1 MALKSQHLLGI
12 EDLAPETIL
21 EVLHTAVS
29 FREISQRK
37 IKKVPTLRG
46 RTVINAFFEPSTRT
60 RSSFEIA
67 AKRLSADAINF
78 STSTSSISKGES
90 LKDTGLT
97 LHAMQ
102 PDVLVVRHP
111 QAGAPAYLS
120 RYCTQTH
127 IINGGDGCHEHPTQA
142 LLDAMTIL
150 DHKESLEG
158 LTAAIVGDISHSRVA
173 RSNALLLTRMGAHVR
188 VCGPPTLIPIGFE
201 DYGVEVTYDLAE
213 ALRDADVVMLL
224 RMQWERQREVFF
236 PSIREYFRLYG
247 LDAAKMKEARKDAII
262 MHPGPINRGIEIDP
276 QLADGPYSVILDQVS
291 NGVAIRMAL
300 LYLILGA
307 QEEQEETEES

>member
-1 MALKSQHLLGI
+1 MALKSRHLLGI
-12 EDLAPETIL
+12 EDLAPETIM
-21 EVLHTAVS
+21 EVLRTAAG
-29 FREISQRK
+29 FLEISERK

-78 STSTSSISKGES
+78 TASTSSVSKGES

-97 LHAMQ
+97 LHAMR

-111 QAGAPAYLS
+111 HSGAPAYLS
-120 RYCTQTH
+120 RYCTDTH
-127 IINGGDGCHEHPTQA
+127 IINGGDGVHEHPTQA

-150 DHKESLEG
+150 DHKESLQG
-158 LTAAIVGDISHSRVA
+158 LRAAIVGDISHSRVA
-173 RSNALLLTRMGAHVR
+173 RSNALLLTRMGVDVR

-201 DYGVEVTYDLAE
+201 EYGVEVTYDLST

-224 RMQWERQREVFF
+224 RTQWERQREVLF

-247 LDAAKMKEARKDAII
+247 LNEEKMKVTRKDSII
-262 MHPGPINRGIEIDP
+262 MHPGPINRGVEIDP

-291 NGVAIRMAL
+291 NGVALRMAL
-300 LYLILGA
+300 LYLILGGR
-307 QEEQEETEES
+307 EE

>member
-12 EDLAPETIL
+12 RDLERETIEEIL
-21 EVLHTAVS
+21 QTAVS
-29 FREISQRK
+29 FRAVSQRK

-78 STSTSSISKGES
+78 SPSTSSLRKGES

-97 LHAMQ
+97 LHAMR

-111 QAGAPAYLS
+111 HAGAPAYLS
-120 RYCTQTH
+120 SYCTETH
-127 IINGGDGCHEHPTQA
+127 IINGGDGTHEHPTQA

-158 LTAAIVGDISHSRVA
+158 LRAAIVGDISHSRVA
-173 RSNALLLTRMGAHVR
+173 RSNVLLLTRMGAHVR
-188 VCGPPTLIPIGFE
+188 VCGPPTLIPMGFE

-213 ALRDADVVMLL
+213 ALRDADVVMML
-224 RMQWERQREVFF
+224 RTQFERQKEVFF

-247 LDAAKMKEARKDAII
+247 LDAAKMQVARDDAII

-291 NGVAIRMAL
+291 NGVALRMAL
-300 LYLILGA
+300 LFLILDGP
-307 QEEQEETEES
+307 EETEES

>member
-1 MALKSQHLLGI
+1 MALKTQHLLGI
-12 EDLAPETIL
+12 EDLERETIEEIL
-21 EVLHTAVS
+21 QTAVS

-46 RTVINAFFEPSTRT
+46 RTVINAFFEASTRT

-67 AKRLSADAINF
+67 AKRLSADAISF
-78 STSTSSISKGES
+78 SPSISSLSKGES

-97 LHAMQ
+97 LHAMR

-120 RYCTQTH
+120 RYCTETH
-127 IINGGDGCHEHPTQA
+127 IINGGDGTHEHPTQA

-150 DHKESLEG
+150 DHKESLER
-158 LTAAIVGDISHSRVA
+158 LTAAIVGDIAHSRVA
-173 RSNALLLTRMGAHVR
+173 RSNVLLLTKMGAQVR

-201 DYGVEVTYDLAE
+201 EYGVEVTYDLAE
-213 ALRDADVVMLL
+213 VLRDADVVMML
-224 RMQWERQREVFF
+224 RTQFERQKEVFF

-247 LDAAKMKEARKDAII
+247 LDAAKMKVARDEAII

-291 NGVAIRMAL
+291 NGVALRMAL
-300 LYLILGA
+300 LYLILGG
-307 QEEQEETEES
+307 QEEAEEP

>member
-12 EDLAPETIL
+12 RDLERETIEEIL
-21 EVLHTAVS
+21 QTAVS
-29 FREISQRK
+29 FREVSQRK

-78 STSTSSISKGES
+78 SPSTSSLRKGES

-97 LHAMQ
+97 LHAMR

-111 QAGAPAYLS
+111 HAGAPAYLS
-120 RYCTQTH
+120 RYCTETH
-127 IINGGDGCHEHPTQA
+127 IINGGDGTHEHPTQA

-158 LTAAIVGDISHSRVA
+158 LRAAIVGDISHSRVA
-173 RSNALLLTRMGAHVR
+173 RSNVLLLTRMGAHVR
-188 VCGPPTLIPIGFE
+188 VCGPPTLIPMGFE

-213 ALRDADVVMLL
+213 ALRDADVVMML
-224 RMQWERQREVFF
+224 RTQFERQRGGVLPFHTRVF
-236 PSIREYFRLYG
+236 PPLRSRCSE
-247 LDAAKMKEARKDAII
+247 DA
-262 MHPGPINRGIEIDP
+262 G
-276 QLADGPYSVILDQVS
+276 
-291 NGVAIRMAL
+291 
-300 LYLILGA
+300 GA
-307 QEEQEETEES
+307 G

>member
-12 EDLAPETIL
+12 RDLEREAIEEIL
-21 EVLHTAVS
+21 QTAVS
-29 FREISQRK
+29 FREVSQRK

-78 STSTSSISKGES
+78 SPSTSSLRKGES

-97 LHAMQ
+97 LHAMR

-111 QAGAPAYLS
+111 HAGAPAYLS
-120 RYCTQTH
+120 RYCTETH
-127 IINGGDGCHEHPTQA
+127 IINGGDGTHEHPTQA

-158 LTAAIVGDISHSRVA
+158 LRAAIVGDISHSRVA
-173 RSNALLLTRMGAHVR
+173 RSNVLLLTRMGAHVR
-188 VCGPPTLIPIGFE
+188 VCGPPTLIPMGFE

-213 ALRDADVVMLL
+213 ALRDADVVMML
-224 RMQWERQREVFF
+224 RTQFERQKEVFF

-247 LDAAKMKEARKDAII
+247 LDAAKMQVARDDAII

-291 NGVAIRMAL
+291 NGVALRMAL
-300 LYLILGA
+300 LFLILDGP
-307 QEEQEETEES
+307 EETEES

>member
-12 EDLAPETIL
+12 QDLERETI
-21 EVLHTAVS
+21 EEILHTAVS
-29 FREISQRK
+29 FREISERK

-78 STSTSSISKGES
+78 SPSTSSLSKGES

-97 LHAMQ
+97 LHAMR

-120 RYCTQTH
+120 RYCTETH
-127 IINGGDGCHEHPTQA
+127 IINGGDGTHEHPSQA

-173 RSNALLLTRMGAHVR
+173 RSNVLLLTKMGAQVR
-188 VCGPPTLIPIGFE
+188 VCGPPTLIPMGFE
-201 DYGVEVTYDLAE
+201 EYGVEVTYDLAE
-213 ALRDADVVMLL
+213 ALRDADVVMML
-224 RMQWERQREVFF
+224 RTQFERQKEVFF

-247 LDAAKMKEARKDAII
+247 LDAAKMNGARDEAII

-291 NGVAIRMAL
+291 NGVALRMAL
-300 LYLILGA
+300 LYLILGGP
-307 QEEQEETEES
+307 EETAES

>member
-12 EDLAPETIL
+12 EDLERETIEEIL
-21 EVLHTAVS
+21 QTAIS

-67 AKRLSADAINF
+67 AKRLSADSINF
-78 STSTSSISKGES
+78 SPSTSSLSKGES

-97 LHAMQ
+97 LHAMR

-120 RYCTQTH
+120 RYCTDTH
-127 IINGGDGCHEHPTQA
+127 IINGGDGTHEHPTQA

-150 DHKESLEG
+150 DHKESLQG
-158 LTAAIVGDISHSRVA
+158 LRAAIVGDISHSRVA
-173 RSNALLLTRMGAHVR
+173 RSNVLLLTKMGAHVR
-188 VCGPPTLIPIGFE
+188 VCGPPTLIPMGFE
-201 DYGVEVTYDLAE
+201 DYGVKVTYDLSE
-213 ALRDADVVMLL
+213 ALRDADVVMML
-224 RMQWERQREVFF
+224 RTQFERQQEVFF

-247 LDAAKMKEARKDAII
+247 LDATKMKAARDDAII
-262 MHPGPINRGIEIDP
+262 MHPGPINRGIEIDH
-276 QLADGPYSVILDQVS
+276 QLADGPYSVILDQVY
-291 NGVAIRMAL
+291 NGVALRMAL
-300 LYLILGA
+300 LYLILGGT
-307 QEEQEETEES
+307 EETEES

>member
-12 EDLAPETIL
+12 RDLERETIEEIL
-21 EVLHTAVS
+21 QTAVS
-29 FREISQRK
+29 FRAVSQRK

-78 STSTSSISKGES
+78 SPSTSSLRKGES

-97 LHAMQ
+97 LHAMR

-111 QAGAPAYLS
+111 HAGAPAYLS
-120 RYCTQTH
+120 RYCTETH
-127 IINGGDGCHEHPTQA
+127 IINGGDGTHEHPTQA

-158 LTAAIVGDISHSRVA
+158 LRAAIVGDISHSRVA
-173 RSNALLLTRMGAHVR
+173 RSNVLLLTRMGAHVR
-188 VCGPPTLIPIGFE
+188 VCGPPTLIPMGFE

-213 ALRDADVVMLL
+213 ALRDADVVMML
-224 RMQWERQREVFF
+224 RTQFERQREVFF

-247 LDAAKMKEARKDAII
+247 LDAAKMQVARDDAII

-291 NGVAIRMAL
+291 NGVALRMAL
-300 LYLILGA
+300 LFLILDGP
-307 QEEQEETEES
+307 EETEES

>member
-12 EDLAPETIL
+12 QDLEREAIEEI
-21 EVLHTAVS
+21 LHTAVS

-78 STSTSSISKGES
+78 SPSTSSLSKGES

-97 LHAMQ
+97 LHAMR

-120 RYCTQTH
+120 RYCTETH
-127 IINGGDGCHEHPTQA
+127 IINGGDGTHEHPTQA

-158 LTAAIVGDISHSRVA
+158 LRAAIVGDISHSRVA
-173 RSNALLLTRMGAHVR
+173 RSNVLLLTKMGAHVR
-188 VCGPPTLIPIGFE
+188 VCGPPTLIPMGFE
-201 DYGVEVTYDLAE
+201 EYGVEVTYDLAE
-213 ALRDADVVMLL
+213 ALRDADVVMML
-224 RMQWERQREVFF
+224 RTQFERQNEVFF

-247 LDAAKMKEARKDAII
+247 LAATKMEVAKDDAII

-276 QLADGPYSVILDQVS
+276 QLADGPHSVILDQVS
-291 NGVAIRMAL
+291 NGVALRMAL
-300 LYLILGA
+300 LYLILGSS
-307 QEEQEETEES
+307 EETEES

>member
-12 EDLAPETIL
+12 QDLERETIEEIL
-21 EVLHTAVS
+21 QTAVS

-60 RSSFEIA
+60 RASFEIA

-78 STSTSSISKGES
+78 SPSTSSLSKGES

-97 LHAMQ
+97 LHAMR

-120 RYCTQTH
+120 RYCTETH
-127 IINGGDGCHEHPTQA
+127 IINGGDGTHEHPSQA

-173 RSNALLLTRMGAHVR
+173 RSNVLLLTKMGAQVR
-188 VCGPPTLIPIGFE
+188 VCGPPTLIPMGFE
-201 DYGVEVTYDLAE
+201 EYGVEVTYDLAE
-213 ALRDADVVMLL
+213 ALRDADVVMML
-224 RMQWERQREVFF
+224 RTQFERQKEVFF

-247 LDAAKMKEARKDAII
+247 LDAAKMNGARDEAII

-291 NGVAIRMAL
+291 NGVALRMAL
-300 LYLILGA
+300 LYLILGGP
-307 QEEQEETEES
+307 EETAES

>member
-1 MALKSQHLLGI
+1 MALKSRHLLGI
-12 EDLAPETIL
+12 EDLAPETIM
-21 EVLHTAVS
+21 EVLRTAAG
-29 FREISQRK
+29 FLEISERK

-67 AKRLSADAINF
+67 AKRLSADTINF
-78 STSTSSISKGES
+78 TASTSSASKGES

-97 LHAMQ
+97 LHAMR

-120 RYCTQTH
+120 RYCTDTH
-127 IINGGDGCHEHPTQA
+127 IINGGDGLHEHPTQA

-158 LTAAIVGDISHSRVA
+158 LRAAIVGDISHSRVA
-173 RSNALLLTRMGAHVR
+173 RSNALLLTRMGVDVR

-201 DYGVEVTYDLAE
+201 EYGVEVTYDLST
-213 ALRDADVVMLL
+213 ALRGADVVMLL
-224 RMQWERQREVFF
+224 RTQWERQREVLF

-247 LDAAKMKEARKDAII
+247 LNEEKMKVTRKDSII
-262 MHPGPINRGIEIDP
+262 MHPGPINRGVEIDP

-291 NGVAIRMAL
+291 NGVALRMAL
-300 LYLILGA
+300 LYLILGGR
-307 QEEQEETEES
+307 EEKEES